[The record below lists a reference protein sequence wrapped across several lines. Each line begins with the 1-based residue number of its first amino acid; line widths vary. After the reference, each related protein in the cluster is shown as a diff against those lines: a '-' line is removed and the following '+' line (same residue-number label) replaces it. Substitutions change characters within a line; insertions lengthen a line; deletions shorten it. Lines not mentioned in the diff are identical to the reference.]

1 MFCYFLDFGHTS
13 GICGLLLLKGLVLGK
28 SQSHSLRHFDV
39 SSGTIF
45 HASCLRFVQR
55 LGPKGTDA
63 TLETSLDQVVVHTG
77 IKRRNKQTYEKELVV

>member
-39 SSGTIF
+39 SSGTKDGSDGC
-45 HASCLRFVQR
+45 AGALRRMVVF
-55 LGPKGTDA
+55 LGTLYVDFPGLHVPKRTHVPF
-63 TLETSLDQVVVHTG
+63 SL
-77 IKRRNKQTYEKELVV
+77 Y